1 MTWVAGEMCCLFS
14 QNEFSGLRL
23 AQQVVLTIM
32 LYDHASSLPSR
43 VLLSIRRSFGATEGG
58 VVSFVGVAVVL
69 SIRDIVFKNNNQ
81 CNNDN
86 HYHQTANLRQA
97 FL

>member
-1 MTWVAGEMCCLFS
+1 MLIFTVGIEISKHAWLNGGNGLF
-14 QNEFSGLRL
+14 N
-23 AQQVVLTIM
+23 LTRP
-32 LYDHASSLPSR
+32 SLPSR
-43 VLLSIRRSFGATEGG
+43 VLLSIRRSFGATKGG
-58 VVSFVGVAVVL
+58 VLSFAGVAVVL

-86 HYHQTANLRQA
+86 HYHQTTNLRQA